1 MLNVVRPLK
10 IELKKNVNKMRRMRG
25 APNIFRTGRQDGQG
39 RYSAQM
45 LSAER
50 AKLVSLLLQRDAT
63 LY

>member
-1 MLNVVRPLK
+1 MLRTVKNK
-10 IELKKNVNKMRRMRG
+10 EKKKVNKMGCMRG

-45 LSAER
+45 FSAGR
-50 AKLVSLLLQRDAT
+50 ATLVSLLLQRDAV